1 MASNPDLRG
10 PLALELLRLFP
21 KSIQDEITSDT
32 SFRDEFDLTADSTLT
47 LNGLGISFKGSDLF
61 AAVRTLL
68 DGSVD
73 SIQVQP
79 LNRGPVEL
87 SIERGQKHKIFLT
100 VEGNRHLMPS
110 FWMFSEDQ
118 AVRLAHF
125 SEEVEAENLP
135 TAAIQMWKERLEN
148 SSLTEEQM
156 DELKRT
162 CDLIPQA
169 VAGNIREEFKRPE
182 GRVKVAVPQDGMYYR
197 FLIGE
202 RGGASNVEEY
212 AQGNAKEHIDRLLK
226 WDFNQGLAQCLLFCA
241 SPSLSGL
248 IDISDQAASDVEEFF
263 AWLSEHG
270 DRFSQVAGIEVGIRS
285 LRHFPTLEPI
295 LVRMVEAIRDEDPEA
310 KTSRAAL
317 VVNLLVFV
325 DGELS
330 RIRLFRDEPPFWR
343 RIAAVAQAAMIE
355 RELIAA
361 GGAEEDTSDWLRL
374 RAEHFFMQSLADLR
388 QQPRCI
394 PDLISA
400 MQFRIEFLMRARIVG
415 HHTSDNLPEGPLR
428 TLLLGSG
435 DNSLEKHTAV
445 PSSSAPGPVEGGIE
459 GSSAVPKE
467 IVNELRKLSGDTPLE
482 ARAFA
487 SVVNFCLVFR
497 FDEEVAGLIVNILR
511 KVQYRLNLTQDSD
524 VGFSLIMGLAIIS
537 ASARHTVLADEVRI
551 LARVMRRRGIIG
563 AAADNQMRIALVAC
577 ASREDLEDWCKAV
590 GEWLFEIA
598 NGEMSRKE
606 AASTR
611 SHLHVLCH
619 AVPELWP
626 YVAKADAA
634 LAAMS
639 S

>member
-1 MASNPDLRG
+1 M
-10 PLALELLRLFP
+10 
-21 KSIQDEITSDT
+21 SDT
-32 SFRDEFDLTADSTLT
+32 SFHEQFGLTADSTLS

-68 DGSVD
+68 DGSAD
-73 SIQVQP
+73 SVQVQP
-79 LNRGPVEL
+79 LKGQPLEL
-87 SIERGQKHKIFLT
+87 SIERGQRHKLFLA
-100 VEGNRHLMPS
+100 VEGNRRLMPS

-118 AVRLAHF
+118 AVRLAFF
-125 SEEVEAENLP
+125 SEEIETGNLP
-135 TAAIQMWKERLEN
+135 TATVQMWRERLEK
-148 SSLTEEQM
+148 SSLTEEEM

-162 CDLIPQA
+162 CELIPQS
-169 VAGNIREEFKRPE
+169 VAEKIREEFNRPA
-182 GRVKVAVPQDGMYYR
+182 GRVNVAVPGDEMYYR
-197 FLIGE
+197 FLVGE

-212 AQGNAKEHIDRLLK
+212 AQGSAKEHIDRLLR
-226 WDFNQGLAQCLLFCA
+226 WDFKQGLAQCLLFCA

-248 IDISDQAASDVEEFF
+248 IDISDQSASDVEEFF
-263 AWLSEHG
+263 AWLAEHG

-285 LRHFPTLEPI
+285 IRHFPALEPI
-295 LVRMVEAIRDEDPEA
+295 LVRMVEEIRDEEPEA

-317 VVNLLVFV
+317 AVNLLVFV

-361 GGAEEDTSDWLRL
+361 GGAEDDTSDWLRL
-374 RAEHFFMQSLADLR
+374 RAEHFYMQSLADLR

-400 MQFRIEFLMRARIVG
+400 TQFKIEFLMRARIVG
-415 HHTSDNLPEGPLR
+415 NQTGKDMPEGPLR
-428 TLLLGSG
+428 DLLLGPG
-435 DNSLEKHTAV
+435 CESLEKHTLV
-445 PSSSAPGPVEGGIE
+445 PTSSAPGPVEGGID
-459 GSSAVPKE
+459 GSTAVPEE
-467 IVNELRKLSGDTPLE
+467 IVNELRNLSGDTPLE
-482 ARAFA
+482 AGAFA
-487 SVVNFCLVFR
+487 RVVNFCLVFR
-497 FDEEVAGLIVNILR
+497 FDEEVAGLIINILR
-511 KVQYRLNLTQDSD
+511 KVQYRLNLEQDSD
-524 VGFSLIMGLAIIS
+524 VGFSLILGLAIIS
-537 ASARHTVLADEVRI
+537 ASARHTALADEVRI

-563 AAADNQMRIALVAC
+563 TAADNQMRIALVAC
-577 ASREDLEDWCKAV
+577 ASREDLEGWCKAV

-598 NGEMSRKE
+598 NGEMSREE

-626 YVAKADAA
+626 YVAKADAS